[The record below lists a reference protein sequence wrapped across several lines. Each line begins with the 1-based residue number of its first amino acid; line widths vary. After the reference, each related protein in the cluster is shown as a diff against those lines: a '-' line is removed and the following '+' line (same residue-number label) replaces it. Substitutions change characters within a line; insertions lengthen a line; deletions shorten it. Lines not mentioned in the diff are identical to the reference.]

1 MFYFIKH
8 FHSVFLFRLSGAN
21 VPSPIVSNKNW
32 LRLHFVTDGNH
43 RYRGFS
49 AHYQGKTGEIWLSSR
64 RWLFKCTH
72 TRTHMEIQ
80 YMHSV
85 FISEKWNRMYSVC
98 ISLPLI
104 TAIFKVL
111 IWPLLPFFF
120 GIFVFVFLSDSW
132 SPSSLPQIPSN
143 YVCWL
148 QTSRLFSV
156 TFSFTVS
163 ILLPFSHSSLYR
175 LLFSVFSPL
184 G

>member
-1 MFYFIKH
+1 MH
-8 FHSVFLFRLSGAN
+8 A
-21 VPSPIVSNKNW
+21 
-32 LRLHFVTDGNH
+32 
-43 RYRGFS
+43 
-49 AHYQGKTGEIWLSSR
+49 
-64 RWLFKCTH
+64 CTH

-85 FISEKWNRMYSVC
+85 FISEKLNRMYSVC

-143 YVCWL
+143 YVC
-148 QTSRLFSV
+148 
-156 TFSFTVS
+156 
-163 ILLPFSHSSLYR
+163 
-175 LLFSVFSPL
+175 
-184 G
+184 